1 MIVASPLNGGAD
13 LTGKSGRKTADACD
27 AIAKETKIRTAAR
40 FIFAAKNAFYR
51 RSTNAVQSRCQ
62 PLLWHVGTNSFVG
75 ASFAKLPICMSGLI
89 LSPANRKRL

>member
-1 MIVASPLNGGAD
+1 MIDVSPLNGGAD

-40 FIFAAKNAFYR
+40 FIFAKNAFYR

-62 PLLWHVGTNSFVG
+62 PLLWPVGTNSFVV
-75 ASFAKLPICMSGLI
+75 ASFANLPISMSGLI